1 METFAGKVAVVTGGA
16 SGVGRCLC
24 DQLVAAGAHVVVADI
39 DKKRLGQVA
48 EELNNSGPG
57 TASGLE
63 VDVTKEISVD
73 ALAEQVFAK
82 HGHLNLLFNNAGVGL
97 GEAQKKIWSIPIN
110 DWNWGMDV
118 NVLGVVHG
126 IKSFVPRML
135 KSGAEGVVINTS
147 SANGGLRSLPNT
159 PIYAATKAAV
169 TSISEVLYQQLLREG
184 DRLKAAVLFPGP
196 HTVNT
201 GILASRLVR
210 PSEYANDE
218 PEAAVAYK
226 TMEDL
231 MRTTGLEM
239 QLTEPEEVATFALN
253 GIRQG
258 RFWLIPESDRG
269 DKMVKDRTNE
279 ILSRQ
284 NPVSAW

>member
-24 DQLVAAGAHVVVADI
+24 DQLVAAGADVIVADI
-39 DKKRLGQVA
+39 DKQRLDQVA
-48 EELNNSGPG
+48 EELNGSGPG
-57 TASGLE
+57 SAARLE
-63 VDVTKEISVD
+63 VDVTKESSVD

-82 HGHLNLLFNNAGVGL
+82 HGRVNLLFNNAGVGL

-126 IKSFVPRML
+126 IKAFVPRML
-135 KSGAEGVVINTS
+135 ESGEEGVVINTS
-147 SANGGLRSLPNT
+147 SSNGGLRSLPNT
-159 PIYAATKAAV
+159 PVYAATKAAV

-184 DRLKAAVLFPGP
+184 NRVKAAILFPGP

-210 PSEYANDE
+210 PDEYANAE
-218 PEAAVAYK
+218 PEDAVAYK

-231 MRTTGLEM
+231 IKTTGLEM
-239 QLTEPEEVATFALN
+239 QLTEPEEVATFALD
-253 GIRQG
+253 GIQQG
-258 RFWLIPESDRG
+258 RFWLIPESERG
-269 DKMVKDRTNE
+269 DKMVTDRTKE